1 MASLRFALAQFDF
14 PVGAVA
20 RNGEHVRELM
30 TLARDQLGA
39 QLIAFPELTLSGYPP
54 EDLLLRPSF
63 LASCERELA
72 AVAAHADGIAAFV
85 GHPDAIGEVYNA
97 ASLLAAGAV
106 RFTAHKQAL
115 PNYTVFDEKRY
126 FRPGHDSCVTEFCGV
141 RVGWLVC
148 EDIWEPEAAA
158 LAAAHGA
165 ELLVVINA
173 SPFDLEKST
182 QREELLARRAREND
196 VAIAYLNLVGG
207 QDDLLFDG
215 GSLLVE
221 PDGRIA
227 ARAPV
232 FVDALLLAEYDNAT
246 RRFRAIDWPVE
257 ADISREAR
265 VYAGLVRG
273 IRDYVDKNHFPG
285 VLLGLSGGIDSAL
298 TLAIAVDALGAERVL
313 GVRLPSRFT
322 SDLSND
328 LAEVQARTL
337 GVKLLT
343 IPIGPPFGGFIEVL
357 EPIFAAAGEPSP
369 VRGADLD
376 IPVESLA
383 GASRADSHHPWRSPS
398 GPAALFAP
406 AVLPAQ
412 STQLASNPGSP
423 LGPQPSVLASDATE
437 ENIQSRCRG
446 VILMALSNK
455 LGHMVL
461 STGNKSEY
469 AVGYAT
475 IYGDMCGGYA
485 PLKDCY
491 KQLVYALA
499 RWRNVVSGRGTGD
512 LGLGK
517 SGPPASVAGTA
528 NRLPSEVIP
537 RAVIER
543 APSAELR
550 ENQTDQDSLPPYETL
565 DAILERFIDGEQSQ
579 AEIVAAGFD
588 EATVRRI
595 ARLVLGSE
603 YKRRQ
608 SAPGPKITT
617 RAFGRDRRYPI
628 TSGWR

>member
-1 MASLRFALAQFDF
+1 MTVLRFALAQFDF

-20 RNGEHVRELM
+20 RNGARVRELM
-30 TLARDQLGA
+30 ALARDRHGA
-39 QLIAFPELTLSGYPP
+39 QVIAFPELTLSGYPP

-85 GHPDAIGEVYNA
+85 GHPHTLGEVYNA

-126 FRPGHDSCVTEFCGV
+126 FRPGHDSSVTEFGGV

-148 EDIWEPEAAA
+148 EDIWEPEPAA

-165 ELLVVINA
+165 ELLIVINA

-182 QREELLARRAREND
+182 QREELLARRARENN

-246 RRFRAIDWPVE
+246 RRFKPIDWPIE
-257 ADISREAR
+257 ADASREAR

-298 TLAIAVDALGAERVL
+298 TLAIAVDALGAERVI

-322 SDLSND
+322 SGLSND
-328 LAEVQARTL
+328 LAEQQAQTL

-343 IPIGPPFGGFIEVL
+343 IPIGPPFAGFL
-357 EPIFAAAGEPSP
+357 ETLQSP
-369 VRGADLD
+369 FM
-376 IPVESLA
+376 
-383 GASRADSHHPWRSPS
+383 
-398 GPAALFAP
+398 AL
-406 AVLPAQ
+406 
-412 STQLASNPGSP
+412 N
-423 LGPQPSVLASDATE
+423 PQPATLAPDVTE

-499 RWRNVVSGRGTGD
+499 RWRNGVSGIGEAAGQRPEGPGR
-512 LGLGK
+512 K
-517 SGPPASVAGTA
+517 SGIDD
-528 NRLPSEVIP
+528 VIP
-537 RAVIER
+537 RAVIDR
-543 APSAELR
+543 PPSAELR

-608 SAPGPKITT
+608 AAPGPKITT